1 MRLSWNYW
9 SLNHASTTFLS
20 FCCLFVFIIWYIYNQ
35 LIASFWNRGNLKPR
49 WYCSIRN
56 SSPFSASSWWWSCHE
71 PITADSMDQGIRLL
85 LNLTSFQYIYICFQ
99 RRHSVLILC
108 RFRVDIFRRGTIVT
122 PSLRRDASVVVN
134 VVLETL
140 SFNCSLFLFSF

>member
-1 MRLSWNYW
+1 
-9 SLNHASTTFLS
+9 
-20 FCCLFVFIIWYIYNQ
+20 
-35 LIASFWNRGNLKPR
+35 
-49 WYCSIRN
+49 
-56 SSPFSASSWWWSCHE
+56 
-71 PITADSMDQGIRLL
+71 MDQGIRLL

-140 SFNCSLFLFSF
+140 SFNCSLFLFSFKSFCCFLSNALLRSRFEWLYSSVLILFTFSGKKEFSVRPLLLPFFLRIMTLLGQCIYACFIYFFKLKLYFKFC